1 MGGQAGRWPLAAP
14 AELPALAVA
23 VAVKPEVVIGALRH
37 PAARAEV
44 VLSHLKSSLRSWL
57 GATGACAVARH
68 TFALAGRLAGNC
80 RSRRRPQPTKR
91 GRGGYRGDDC
101 GRDRGGLEIAAANE
115 GRRPRRSW
123 LRLGRAATS
132 PVPATNTV
140 RLPRLDGPSATGRFR
155 SPGTTTVTA
164 TAKGL
169 DAG

>member
-23 VAVKPEVVIGALRH
+23 VAVKPEVVIGALRL

-101 GRDRGGLEIAAANE
+101 GRDR
-115 GRRPRRSW
+115 RSW

-155 SPGTTTVTA
+155 SPGTMTVTA